1 MYFKYGLIIVGAI
14 VIQGFLTYFQVKDY
28 RKNVSEIRKKGRLFI
43 GQTKG
48 KIKAGSIVMMAVD
61 EGGMIKEAKSMT
73 GITVFHRFRRVDDLI
88 GKNIFESDQWLDAVK
103 DKQMVKAIS
112 KGIEAMNKSIS
123 QDYEDKDSE

>member
-14 VIQGFLTYFQVKDY
+14 IIQGFLTYFQVKDY

-61 EGGMIKEAKSMT
+61 DIGTINEAKSMT
-73 GITVFHRFRRVDDLI
+73 GITVFHRFRRVDYLI
-88 GKNIFESDQWLDAVK
+88 GKNIFESDQWLHTIK
-103 DKQMVKAIS
+103 DKQMAKAIG
-112 KGIEAMNKSIS
+112 KGIDAMNKSIEEN
-123 QDYEDKDSE
+123 DENKDSE